1 MTELS
6 NSTIA
11 GTFDAIVVGPPEGR
25 PVLQEVPKTLSRLLP
40 QRPRTHCEYRT
51 TTHIPLI
58 DSPKR

>member
-25 PVLQEVPKTLSRLLP
+25 PVLQEAPKTLSQLLLEH
-40 QRPRTHCEYRT
+40 PRTHCEYRT